1 MTDEEW
7 KEYQSNTGVMFE
19 VLESCLKG
27 LISFRRNV
35 CISRTGNLDEGRRV
49 HVELMNNYDVSY
61 YNECISSR
69 KDVLDYFKLQKKY
82 FWSNNGYMVREVF
95 LLDGGYGLTEYEF
108 IYRASDLESE

>member
-7 KEYQSNTGVMFE
+7 EEYQSNTGIMFE
-19 VLESCLKG
+19 VLESCLKD

-35 CISRTGNLDEGRRV
+35 CISRTGNLDEGKRV
-49 HVELMNNYDVSY
+49 RVELTNRYDVTFYS
-61 YNECISSR
+61 ECINSR

-82 FWSNNGYMVREVF
+82 FWSNNGYMFREVF

-108 IYRASDLESE
+108 IYRTSDLESV